1 MMLPTGIYFETYAG
15 EARLFKTVRSRVS
28 VAMLVIGLLSM
39 PLLSGAYVLGVAA
52 QGFIALIAVLGLHVT
67 VGMAGQINIAQ
78 SAFVGVGAFATAKL
92 TGYGLPFWAVIP
104 LAALITGIVSI
115 LFALPAVRV
124 KGFYLALTTLAAQV
138 LFPIVILGLPTDWLG
153 GIVGMAV
160 EPLVVGGYAISSPKA
175 FYYFTF
181 VLVLISTCAAFNLHR
196 SGFGRALKA
205 VRDNDVVAQV
215 MGINVLRTKISAFF
229 VGSLFAGVAGACT
242 AWFLQFVTIE
252 SFTLF
257 ASIWYLGMLIVGG
270 AQSPIGAILGVL
282 FITVFQEGLHE
293 IGTQIM
299 RSNAHEAGG
308 AIFAA
313 TNVALGVSI
322 LLVLIFEPR
331 GLAHRWLVLT
341 NTFQLWPFPHR

>member
-1 MMLPTGIYFETYAG
+1 MLPTGIYFQTYAS
-15 EARLFKTVRSRVS
+15 EARVLKTARSRVA
-28 VAMLVIGLLSM
+28 VALLVTGLVAT

-52 QGFIALIAVLGLHVT
+52 QGFITLIAVLGLHVT

-78 SAFVGVGAFATAKL
+78 SAFVGVGAFAAAKL
-92 TGYGLPFWAVIP
+92 AGYGLPFWVVIP
-104 LAALITGIVSI
+104 LAALITGSVSV
-115 LFALPAVRV
+115 LFALPAARV

-138 LFPIVILGLPTDWLG
+138 LFPIVILGLPTEWLG
-153 GIVGMAV
+153 GIVGMPV
-160 EPLVVGGYAISSPKA
+160 EPLVIAGLPIASPRA
-175 FYYFTF
+175 FYYFTL
-181 VLVLISTCAAFNLHR
+181 VLVVIMTCAAFNLHR

-205 VRDNDVVAQV
+205 VRDNDVAAQV
-215 MGINVLRTKISAFF
+215 MGIDVLRTKIAAFF

-293 IGTQIM
+293 IGTEIL
-299 RSNAHEAGG
+299 RNSHEAGG
-308 AIFAA
+308 MIFAA
-313 TNVALGVSI
+313 TNVALGASI

-331 GLAHRWLVLT
+331 GLAHRWAVLT
-341 NTFQLWPFPHR
+341 ETIQLWPFPHR

>member
-1 MMLPTGIYFETYAG
+1 VLPTGIYFETYAG
-15 EARLFKTVRSRVS
+15 EARLLKTVRSRVA
-28 VAMLVIGLLSM
+28 VAALVLGLLAV
-39 PLLSGAYVLGVAA
+39 PLVSGAYVQGVAV
-52 QGFIALIAVLGLHVT
+52 QGCIALIAVLGLHVT

-92 TGYGLPFWAVIP
+92 SGYGLPFWVVIP
-104 LAALITGIVSI
+104 LAALITGLVSVV
-115 LFALPAVRV
+115 FALPAARV

-138 LFPIVILGLPTDWLG
+138 LFPIVILGLPTEWLG
-153 GIVGMAV
+153 GIVGMSV
-160 EPLVVGGYAISSPKA
+160 EPLVVAGYPISSPKA
-175 FYYFTF
+175 FYYFMLVF
-181 VLVLISTCAAFNLHR
+181 VLISTCAAFNLHR
-196 SGFGRALKA
+196 SGFGRSLKA
-205 VRDNDVVAQV
+205 VRDNDVAAQV
-215 MGINVLRTKISAFF
+215 MGIDVLRVKISAFF

-270 AQSPIGAILGVL
+270 AYSPIGAILGVV

-293 IGTQIM
+293 LGTSIM
-299 RSNAHEAGG
+299 RNAHEAGG
-308 AIFAA
+308 TIFAA
-313 TNVALGVSI
+313 TNVALGACI

-331 GLAHRWLVLT
+331 GLAHRWSVLK

>member
-1 MMLPTGIYFETYAG
+1 MLPTGICFETYAG
-15 EARLFKTVRSRVS
+15 EARVLKTVRSRVA
-28 VAMLVIGLLSM
+28 VALVIALLAV
-39 PLLSGAYVLGVAA
+39 PLVSGAYVLGVAA

-92 TGYGLPFWAVIP
+92 SGYGLPFWAVIP
-104 LAALITGIVSI
+104 LAALITGLVSVV
-115 LFALPAVRV
+115 FALPAARV

-138 LFPIVILGLPTDWLG
+138 LFPIVILGLPTEWLG
-153 GIVGMAV
+153 GIVGMPV
-160 EPLVVGGYAISSPKA
+160 EPLVVGGIVISSPRA

-181 VLVLISTCAAFNLHR
+181 AFVLIATCAAFNLHR

-205 VRDNDVVAQV
+205 VRDNDVAAQV
-215 MGINVLRTKISAFF
+215 MGIDVLRTKISAFF

-257 ASIWYLGMLIVGG
+257 ASVWYLGMLIVGG

-293 IGTQIM
+293 IGTEIM
-299 RSNAHEAGG
+299 RNANEAGG

-313 TNVALGVSI
+313 TNVALGASI

-331 GLAHRWLVLT
+331 GLAHRWSVLT
-341 NTFQLWPFPHR
+341 TTFQLWPFPHR

>member
-1 MMLPTGIYFETYAG
+1 MLPTGIYFETYAG
-15 EARLFKTVRSRVS
+15 EARLLKTGRSRVA
-28 VAMLVIGLLSM
+28 VALLVIGLLAV
-39 PLLSGAYVLGVAA
+39 PLVSGAYVLGVAA

-78 SAFVGVGAFATAKL
+78 SAFVGVGAFAAAKL
-92 TGYGLPFWAVIP
+92 SGYGLPFWVVIP
-104 LAALITGIVSI
+104 LAALITGMVSV
-115 LFALPAVRV
+115 LFALPAARV

-138 LFPIVILGLPTDWLG
+138 LFPIVVLGLPTEWLG
-153 GIVGMAV
+153 GIVGMPV
-160 EPLVVGGYAISSPKA
+160 EPLVVGGYTVSSPKA

-181 VLVLISTCAAFNLHR
+181 AFVLVASCAAFNLHR
-196 SGFGRALKA
+196 SGFGRTLKA
-205 VRDNDVVAQV
+205 VRDNDVAAQV
-215 MGINVLRTKISAFF
+215 MGINVLRAKISAFF

-293 IGTQIM
+293 IGSQIM
-299 RSNAHEAGG
+299 RNSHEAGG

-313 TNVALGVSI
+313 TNVALGASI

-331 GLAHRWLVLT
+331 GLAHRWSVLT
-341 NTFQLWPFPHR
+341 NTLQLWPFPHR

>member
-1 MMLPTGIYFETYAG
+1 MLPTGICFETYAG
-15 EARLFKTVRSRVS
+15 AARVLKTVRSRVA
-28 VAMLVIGLLSM
+28 VALLVIALLAV
-39 PLLSGAYVLGVAA
+39 PLVSGAYVLGVAA

-92 TGYGLPFWAVIP
+92 SGYGLPFWAVIP
-104 LAALITGIVSI
+104 LAALITGLVSVV
-115 LFALPAVRV
+115 FALPAARV

-138 LFPIVILGLPTDWLG
+138 LFPIVILGLPTEWLG
-153 GIVGMAV
+153 GIVGMPV
-160 EPLVVGGYAISSPKA
+160 EPLVVGGIVISSPRA

-181 VLVLISTCAAFNLHR
+181 AFVLIATCAAFNLHR

-205 VRDNDVVAQV
+205 VRDNDVAAQV
-215 MGINVLRTKISAFF
+215 MGIDVLRTKISAFF

-257 ASIWYLGMLIVGG
+257 ASVWYLGMLIVGG

-293 IGTQIM
+293 IGTEIM
-299 RSNAHEAGG
+299 RNANEAGG

-313 TNVALGVSI
+313 TNVALGASI

-331 GLAHRWLVLT
+331 GLAHRWSVLT
-341 NTFQLWPFPHR
+341 TTFQLWPFPHR